1 MKIIFKEKDECVET
15 VKIECSPAEYLVLNQ
30 AMKKYVDNNKIHYTD
45 QKIMK
50 RMLEVEPIFEETKG
64 SDKE

>member
-30 AMKKYVDNNKIHYTD
+30 AMKKYVNNNKIHYTD

-50 RMLEVEPIFEETKG
+50 RMLEVEPTFEETKG
-64 SDKE
+64 SDS